1 LTPLVRRLLAEHELS
16 ADQVTGTGPHGRI
29 TRTDVLAAAAAT
41 TPDRPPA
48 GAAAAAGPRPQ
59 SPAPV
64 ESAGP
69 PPRSETLTVPF
80 TTIRRRT
87 AEHMVRSKATSPHTL
102 MAIEADFHAV
112 DRARRA
118 AAASWRETEGFGL
131 TYLPFVARAVVDA
144 LVAYPHLNAS
154 VGDDALLVHR
164 RIGLGIAV
172 DLDADG
178 LLVPVVKDARDKR
191 LGAVAREISG
201 LAGRARAHR
210 LGPDDFAGG
219 TFTISNPGPYGTLL
233 TAPIINQPQV
243 AILATDA
250 VRPRPVAVPASDG
263 SYAVVVHP
271 VGNLALTFDHRAV
284 DGGYA
289 GRFLAHLKESI
300 ETRDWTTEL

>member
-1 LTPLVRRLLAEHELS
+1 
-16 ADQVTGTGPHGRI
+16 
-29 TRTDVLAAAAAT
+29 
-41 TPDRPPA
+41 
-48 GAAAAAGPRPQ
+48 
-59 SPAPV
+59 
-64 ESAGP
+64 
-69 PPRSETLTVPF
+69 
-80 TTIRRRT
+80 
-87 AEHMVRSKATSPHTL
+87 
-102 MAIEADFHAV
+102 
-112 DRARRA
+112 
-118 AAASWRETEGFGL
+118 
-131 TYLPFVARAVVDA
+131 VVDA